1 MCQVVLSHDHL
12 YRECRYLPWSQRR
25 LDIPRRYMIAVCK
38 VSLVFRLGYLVTLLL
53 YMLAGLVI
61 LALDTY
67 YLINS
72 GIVIIMAFLV

>member
-1 MCQVVLSHDHL
+1 
-12 YRECRYLPWSQRR
+12 
-25 LDIPRRYMIAVCK
+25 MIAVCK